1 MKKSTLDKISLY
13 YGMDDPPRLKSVK
26 TRKREENIELSTIE
40 IVNSKLDVKGE
51 KNK

>member
-1 MKKSTLDKISLY
+1 MDKMSLY
-13 YGMDDPPRLKSVK
+13 YGMDDPPRLKCAKS
-26 TRKREENIELSTIE
+26 RKKEDNIELSTTE